1 MPFAQ
6 NQLFGMEMFD
16 DGFVQGA
23 SFAQGANF
31 AQGGNQVVG
40 QQQYQQGQVNNYV
53 NYTSSV
59 GNSQAV
65 ENVNYY
71 DTYHHRVNNYH
82 TMNTNRYRDHY
93 IDHNVY
99 YNNRRNVYDGA
110 DYHTTS
116 SYVVEQPTYAA
127 SGATAGANA
136 GANAGTIS
144 GTISGTFSGTISGTT
159 SGTAGN
165 SGCNPRPCYGCNP
178 RPCSGYNPR
187 PCYQQVQP
195 FQTSTVAT
203 QGTGRVFPGC
213 GCRRNVL

>member
-1 MPFAQ
+1 
-6 NQLFGMEMFD
+6 
-16 DGFVQGA
+16 
-23 SFAQGANF
+23 
-31 AQGGNQVVG
+31 
-40 QQQYQQGQVNNYV
+40 
-53 NYTSSV
+53 
-59 GNSQAV
+59 
-65 ENVNYY
+65 
-71 DTYHHRVNNYH
+71 
-82 TMNTNRYRDHY
+82 MNTNRYRDHY

-136 GANAGTIS
+136 GAASGTIS
-144 GTISGTFSGTISGTT
+144 GTISGTFSGTTSGTFSGTISGTT

-165 SGCNPRPCYGCNP
+165 SGCNPRPCSGCNQ
-178 RPCSGYNPR
+178 RPCSGCNQR

-195 FQTSTVAT
+195 RQTSTVAT

>member
-1 MPFAQ
+1 MPFEQ
-6 NQLFGMEMFD
+6 NQLFGMGMYNN
-16 DGFVQGA
+16 GA
-23 SFAQGANF
+23 AQGGNF
-31 AQGGNQVVG
+31 VQGGNQVVG

-53 NYTSSV
+53 NHTSSV
-59 GNSQAV
+59 GNAQAV

-136 GANAGTIS
+136 GAASGATAGANAGAAS
-144 GTISGTFSGTISGTT
+144 GTISGTFSGTFSGTI

-165 SGCNPRPCYGCNP
+165 SGCNPRPCY
-178 RPCSGYNPR
+178 
-187 PCYQQVQP
+187 QQVQP
-195 FQTSTVAT
+195 LQTSTVAT

-213 GCRRNVL
+213 GCRCNVL

>member
-1 MPFAQ
+1 MPFEQ
-6 NQLFGMEMFD
+6 NQLFGMGMYNN
-16 DGFVQGA
+16 GA
-23 SFAQGANF
+23 

-53 NYTSSV
+53 NHTSSV
-59 GNSQAV
+59 GNAQAV

-136 GANAGTIS
+136 GANAGAASGTIS

-165 SGCNPRPCYGCNP
+165 SGCNPRPCY
-178 RPCSGYNPR
+178 
-187 PCYQQVQP
+187 QQVQP
-195 FQTSTVAT
+195 LQTSTVAT

>member
-23 SFAQGANF
+23 SFAQG
-31 AQGGNQVVG
+31 GNQVVG

-53 NYTSSV
+53 NHTSSV
-59 GNSQAV
+59 GNAQAV

-99 YNNRRNVYDGA
+99 YNNSRNVYDGA

-136 GANAGTIS
+136 GAAF
-144 GTISGTFSGTISGTT
+144 GTISGTFSGTFSGTT

-165 SGCNPRPCYGCNP
+165 SGCNP

>member
-53 NYTSSV
+53 NHTSSV
-59 GNSQAV
+59 GNAQAV

-127 SGATAGANA
+127 SGANA
-136 GANAGTIS
+136 GANA

-178 RPCSGYNPR
+178 RPC
-187 PCYQQVQP
+187 YQQVQP
-195 FQTSTVAT
+195 RQTSTVAT

>member
-99 YNNRRNVYDGA
+99 YNNSRNVYDGA

-144 GTISGTFSGTISGTT
+144 GTFSGTT

-178 RPCSGYNPR
+178 RPC
-187 PCYQQVQP
+187 YQQVQP
-195 FQTSTVAT
+195 RQTSTVAN
-203 QGTGRVFPGC
+203 QGTGRGFPGC

>member
-23 SFAQGANF
+23 RFAQGANF

-53 NYTSSV
+53 NHTSSV

-99 YNNRRNVYDGA
+99 YNNSRNVYDGA

-136 GANAGTIS
+136 E
-144 GTISGTFSGTISGTT
+144 
-159 SGTAGN
+159 
-165 SGCNPRPCYGCNP
+165 P
-178 RPCSGYNPR
+178 
-187 PCYQQVQP
+187 
-195 FQTSTVAT
+195 
-203 QGTGRVFPGC
+203 TG
-213 GCRRNVL
+213 

>member
-1 MPFAQ
+1 ALPI
-6 NQLFGMEMFD
+6 L
-16 DGFVQGA
+16 
-23 SFAQGANF
+23 
-31 AQGGNQVVG
+31 
-40 QQQYQQGQVNNYV
+40 
-53 NYTSSV
+53 
-59 GNSQAV
+59 
-65 ENVNYY
+65 
-71 DTYHHRVNNYH
+71 
-82 TMNTNRYRDHY
+82 
-93 IDHNVY
+93 
-99 YNNRRNVYDGA
+99 YDGA

-127 SGATAGANA
+127 SGATAGATA
-136 GANAGTIS
+136 GANTGAAS

-165 SGCNPRPCYGCNP
+165 SG
-178 RPCSGYNPR
+178 YNQR

>member
-53 NYTSSV
+53 NHTSSV

-136 GANAGTIS
+136 GAAS
-144 GTISGTFSGTISGTT
+144 GTTSGTT

-165 SGCNPRPCYGCNP
+165 SGCNPRPCSGCNQ
-178 RPCSGYNPR
+178 R

-195 FQTSTVAT
+195 FQTFTVAI

>member
-1 MPFAQ
+1 MPFEQ
-6 NQLFGMEMFD
+6 NQLFGMGMYNN
-16 DGFVQGA
+16 GA
-23 SFAQGANF
+23 AQGGNF
-31 AQGGNQVVG
+31 VQGGNQVVG

-53 NYTSSV
+53 NHTSSV
-59 GNSQAV
+59 GNAQAV

-136 GANAGTIS
+136 GAAS
-144 GTISGTFSGTISGTT
+144 GTISGTFSGTFSGTT

-165 SGCNPRPCYGCNP
+165 SGCNPRPCY
-178 RPCSGYNPR
+178 
-187 PCYQQVQP
+187 QQVQP
-195 FQTSTVAT
+195 LQTSTVAT

>member
-16 DGFVQGA
+16 DGFV
-23 SFAQGANF
+23 
-31 AQGGNQVVG
+31 QGGNQVVG

-136 GANAGTIS
+136 GAASGTIS
-144 GTISGTFSGTISGTT
+144 GTFSGTISGTTSGTFSGTISGTT

-165 SGCNPRPCYGCNP
+165 SGCNQ
-178 RPCSGYNPR
+178 RPCSGCNQRPCSGCNQR

-195 FQTSTVAT
+195 FQTFTVAA

>member
-1 MPFAQ
+1 MPFEQ

-136 GANAGTIS
+136 GAAS
-144 GTISGTFSGTISGTT
+144 GTISGTFSGTT

-165 SGCNPRPCYGCNP
+165 SGCNPRPCSGCNQ
-178 RPCSGYNPR
+178 R

-195 FQTSTVAT
+195 RQTSTVAT

>member
-1 MPFAQ
+1 
-6 NQLFGMEMFD
+6 
-16 DGFVQGA
+16 
-23 SFAQGANF
+23 
-31 AQGGNQVVG
+31 
-40 QQQYQQGQVNNYV
+40 
-53 NYTSSV
+53 
-59 GNSQAV
+59 
-65 ENVNYY
+65 
-71 DTYHHRVNNYH
+71 
-82 TMNTNRYRDHY
+82 MNTNRYRDHY

-136 GANAGTIS
+136 GANAGAAS

-178 RPCSGYNPR
+178 RPC
-187 PCYQQVQP
+187 YQQVQP
-195 FQTSTVAT
+195 RQTSTVAT

>member
-1 MPFAQ
+1 MPYQYYENQYLEGQIMQ
-6 NQLFGMEMFD
+6 NRSQIAEN
-16 DGFVQGA
+16 Q
-23 SFAQGANF
+23 FAQGYV
-31 AQGGNQVVG
+31 QQPTQVR
-40 QQQYQQGQVNNYV
+40 QGQVNNYV
-53 NYTSSV
+53 NNTASV
-59 GNSQAV
+59 GTAQAV

-136 GANAGTIS
+136 GATAGAASGTIS
-144 GTISGTFSGTISGTT
+144 GTISGTFSGTI

-178 RPCSGYNPR
+178 RPC
-187 PCYQQVQP
+187 YQQVQP
-195 FQTSTVAT
+195 RQTSTVAT

-213 GCRRNVL
+213 GCRCNVL

>member
-1 MPFAQ
+1 MPFEQ
-6 NQLFGMEMFD
+6 NQLFGMGMYNN
-16 DGFVQGA
+16 GA
-23 SFAQGANF
+23 

-53 NYTSSV
+53 NHTSSV
-59 GNSQAV
+59 GNAQAV

-136 GANAGTIS
+136 GANAGAASGTIS

-178 RPCSGYNPR
+178 RPC
-187 PCYQQVQP
+187 YQQVQP
-195 FQTSTVAT
+195 LQTSTVAT

>member
-1 MPFAQ
+1 MPFEQ
-6 NQLFGMEMFD
+6 NQLFGMGMYNN
-16 DGFVQGA
+16 GA
-23 SFAQGANF
+23 AQGGNF
-31 AQGGNQVVG
+31 VQGGNQVVG

-53 NYTSSV
+53 NHTSSV

-99 YNNRRNVYDGA
+99 YNNSRNVYDGA

-127 SGATAGANA
+127 SGANA

-144 GTISGTFSGTISGTT
+144 GTFSGTT

-178 RPCSGYNPR
+178 RPCYGCNPR

-195 FQTSTVAT
+195 LQTSTVAT

>member
-1 MPFAQ
+1 MPFEQ
-6 NQLFGMEMFD
+6 NQLFGMGMYNN
-16 DGFVQGA
+16 GA
-23 SFAQGANF
+23 AQGGNF
-31 AQGGNQVVG
+31 VQGGNQVVG

-53 NYTSSV
+53 NHTSSV
-59 GNSQAV
+59 GNAQAV

-136 GANAGTIS
+136 GANAGAAS
-144 GTISGTFSGTISGTT
+144 GTISGIRFYPGDG
-159 SGTAGN
+159 GENGEL
-165 SGCNPRPCYGCNP
+165 
-178 RPCSGYNPR
+178 CS
-187 PCYQQVQP
+187 CDE
-195 FQTSTVAT
+195 
-203 QGTGRVFPGC
+203 GTGRDFFNSGHLRS
-213 GCRRNVL
+213 GFIYGNL

>member
-1 MPFAQ
+1 
-6 NQLFGMEMFD
+6 
-16 DGFVQGA
+16 
-23 SFAQGANF
+23 
-31 AQGGNQVVG
+31 
-40 QQQYQQGQVNNYV
+40 
-53 NYTSSV
+53 
-59 GNSQAV
+59 
-65 ENVNYY
+65 
-71 DTYHHRVNNYH
+71 
-82 TMNTNRYRDHY
+82 MNTNRYRDHY

-99 YNNRRNVYDGA
+99 YNNSRNVYDGA

-127 SGATAGANA
+127 SGANA

-144 GTISGTFSGTISGTT
+144 GTFSGTTSGATAGTTSGATAGTISGTISGTFSGTT

-178 RPCSGYNPR
+178 RPCYGCNPR

-195 FQTSTVAT
+195 RQTSTVAN

>member
-99 YNNRRNVYDGA
+99 YNNSRNVYDGA

-144 GTISGTFSGTISGTT
+144 GTFSGTT

-178 RPCSGYNPR
+178 RPC
-187 PCYQQVQP
+187 YQQVQP
-195 FQTSTVAT
+195 RQTSTVAN